1 MCQLA
6 VGFSQAAPER
16 WLGHRV
22 WHHFSSESPLLL
34 LSLIHY
40 YVWITN
46 GINETITN
54 SCERFCNECHWLCI
68 SFPSTF
74 YMLLW
79 SNGVIALH
87 STGLANP
94 NSSTGRPGN
103 WAGHS
108 PVKTQKLGY
117 IISRCCRCE
126 DKVLT
131 PRFFSWCLLLPVVK
145 VTGHRWSLLSIFL
158 PKFEM
163 QGNQEVK
170 MDDERSKYKSPLA
183 ARYASKEMSYNF
195 SEMKKF
201 STWRQLWIY
210 LAKAEKVRAWAS
222 FYSLV
227 NDAYVVEICSWNI
240 W

>member
-34 LSLIHY
+34 LSLIHC

-108 PVKTQKLGY
+108 PVKAQKLGY
-117 IISRCCRCE
+117 MISRQNME
-126 DKVLT
+126 V
-131 PRFFSWCLLLPVVK
+131 PV
-145 VTGHRWSLLSIFL
+145 SIF
-158 PKFEM
+158 
-163 QGNQEVK
+163 QE
-170 MDDERSKYKSPLA
+170 SPLA
-183 ARYASKEMSYNF
+183 GEPRERLFHIHSVHRYQTLCIISIPIYVIVTNKLLQPLTT
-195 SEMKKF
+195 
-201 STWRQLWIY
+201 TWY
-210 LAKAEKVRAWAS
+210 D
-222 FYSLV
+222 SLV
-227 NDAYVVEICSWNI
+227 LSFSLLKI
-240 W
+240 

>member
-34 LSLIHY
+34 LSLIHC

-108 PVKTQKLGY
+108 PVKAQKLGY
-117 IISRCCRCE
+117 IISPNSKHISGQALNGRVTTAPLGVNGMNGFDRHCNVWPDGTNDTYFQIGTSEGSQQRTAP
-126 DKVLT
+126 LT
-131 PRFFSWCLLLPVVK
+131 LN
-145 VTGHRWSLLSIFL
+145 T
-158 PKFEM
+158 FE
-163 QGNQEVK
+163 
-170 MDDERSKYKSPLA
+170 
-183 ARYASKEMSYNF
+183 
-195 SEMKKF
+195 
-201 STWRQLWIY
+201 
-210 LAKAEKVRAWAS
+210 AETK
-222 FYSLV
+222 
-227 NDAYVVEICSWNI
+227 
-240 W
+240 